1 MKRRVASGG
10 HEARTAISAP
20 YAALR
25 RFVAA
30 HCTHPS
36 GSPKVPACRCLSG
49 FRKHTMNLFR
59 TVLQPAALI
68 TAALLSLAGPAQ
80 AQHAGYRTFTIAGDV
95 PATVA
100 LFYPTPVAD
109 RVVPMGPWQPAVAP
123 GAPLSEAPLKGL
135 ILISHGTGGT
145 ELNHHNLGTRL
156 ARDGYLVAAV
166 RHAGDNWQDRSLV
179 TSGRYFSER
188 PRQLSRVLDALLASP
203 EWGSRIPA
211 DRIGAVGHSAGGY
224 SVLALAG
231 AQAEPA
237 RAAQHCRTVQD
248 DPGFCALAKN
258 PSVSPAGSP
267 AAASQPTP
275 AVGAAAPDAKRV
287 SVADRRIR
295 AVFVLAPMAVVLTPE
310 SLAAIRM
317 PVRVLVAEK
326 DAVLNTRYHGAYV
339 VAQLPDARAGTVAGA
354 GHFAFMAQSTI
365 PLPSAAGDAAAN
377 PPGFDRLAF
386 LADLD
391 EQVAAFFA
399 EQWR

>member
-1 MKRRVASGG
+1 MK
-10 HEARTAISAP
+10 
-20 YAALR
+20 
-25 RFVAA
+25 
-30 HCTHPS
+30 
-36 GSPKVPACRCLSG
+36 
-49 FRKHTMNLFR
+49 LFR
-59 TVLQPAALI
+59 TVLQPAARI
-68 TAALLSLAGPAQ
+68 TAVLLSLAGPAQ
-80 AQHAGYRTFTIAGDV
+80 AQHAGYRTLTIGGDV

-179 TSGRYFSER
+179 TSGRYFGER

-203 EWGSRIPA
+203 EWGARIPA

-237 RAAQHCRTVQD
+237 RAVQHCRTVQD

-258 PSVSPAGSP
+258 PSVSPSVNPSSSPAGSP
-267 AAASQPTP
+267 TAASQPTN
-275 AVGAAAPDAKRV
+275 AVGAASPDAERV

-295 AVFVLAPMAVVLTPE
+295 AVFALAPMAVVLTPE

-326 DAVLNTRYHGAYV
+326 DVVLNTRYHGAYV
-339 VAQLPDARAGTVAGA
+339 VAQLPNVRAGTVAGA

-377 PPGFDRLAF
+377 PPGFDRRVF

-391 EQVAAFFA
+391 QQVAAFFA

>member
-1 MKRRVASGG
+1 
-10 HEARTAISAP
+10 
-20 YAALR
+20 
-25 RFVAA
+25 
-30 HCTHPS
+30 
-36 GSPKVPACRCLSG
+36 
-49 FRKHTMNLFR
+49 MNLFR
-59 TVLQPAALI
+59 TLLHPVVLVAS
-68 TAALLSLAGPAQ
+68 ALLLLAGPAR
-80 AQHAGYRTFTIAGDV
+80 AQHAGYRTFTIAGDT

-100 LFYPTPVAD
+100 LFYPTAVAD
-109 RVVPMGPWQPAVAP
+109 RALPMGPWVPVVAP
-123 GAPLSEAPLKGL
+123 GAPPSEAKLKGL
-135 ILISHGTGGT
+135 ILLSHGTGGT

-203 EWGSRIPA
+203 QWGPRIPA
-211 DRIGAVGHSAGGY
+211 ERIGAVGHSAGGY

-248 DPGFCALAKN
+248 DPGFCDLAKG
-258 PSVSPAGSP
+258 PSGSP
-267 AAASQPTP
+267 AAATLPPPDAS
-275 AVGAAAPDAKRV
+275 AAAPNGEPV
-287 SVADRRIR
+287 SVADGRIR
-295 AVFVLAPMAVVLTPE
+295 AVVVLAPMAVVLTPE
-310 SLAAIRM
+310 SLAAIRV

-339 VAQLPDARAGTVAGA
+339 VAHLPRARASTVAGA

-386 LADLD
+386 LTALD
-391 EQVAAFFA
+391 EQVAGFFN